1 MDDTEMLSCWEAI
14 EAVRDKYETDIAA
27 FSRIVRRCE
36 SGLITCVASHWSHN
50 ETDGRVDVT
59 VPSRVWKQEHI
70 YHQLDFRRGDLRVP
84 SSPFQHR
91 IGGGRMP
98 ATVIGIKFDR
108 AGIEAMVIPDNPQP
122 ATAVAAETPEPVQSN
137 AGRHRSDKW
146 LHWVAVACRMASDN
160 EITDT
165 MTGSKIMN
173 AIDERLAFLGLPKM
187 GDTATRPQA
196 VRILEVLKISDEDF
210 YSKGE

>member
-1 MDDTEMLSCWEAI
+1 
-14 EAVRDKYETDIAA
+14 
-27 FSRIVRRCE
+27 
-36 SGLITCVASHWSHN
+36 
-50 ETDGRVDVT
+50 
-59 VPSRVWKQEHI
+59 
-70 YHQLDFRRGDLRVP
+70 
-84 SSPFQHR
+84 
-91 IGGGRMP
+91 MP
-98 ATVIGIKFDR
+98 ATAIGIKFDR
-108 AGIEAMVIPDNPQP
+108 AGIETMVIPDNLQP

-160 EITDT
+160 EIADT
-165 MTGSKIMN
+165 MTESKIMN